1 MSNDLTN
8 VKDALPL
15 IGVGVMGAAVRSI
28 NQRPFSLRGML
39 IRLCTAGFASSLAL
53 MFLSITDY
61 PRAVQGGICG
71 VVGALGIELLEA
83 VRIRIFKEI
92 AGEPPHETI
101 TGEEYHDG
109 EAVEENPKVD

>member
-28 NQRPFSLRGML
+28 NQRPFSLKDML
-39 IRLCTAGFASSLAL
+39 IRLATAGFTSSLAL

-83 VRIRIFKEI
+83 ARKRIYKEI
-92 AGEPPHETI
+92 TGEEPPCSI
-101 TGEEYHDG
+101 TGEEYHDV
-109 EAVEENPKVD
+109 ETLEENQKVD

>member
-28 NQRPFSLRGML
+28 NQRPFSFKDTL
-39 IRLCTAGFASSLAL
+39 IRLATAGFTSSLAL
-53 MFLSITDY
+53 MTLSITDY
-61 PRAVQGGICG
+61 PRSIQGAICG
-71 VVGALGIELLEA
+71 VVGAMGIELLEA
-83 VRIRIFKEI
+83 VRIYIYKRI

-109 EAVEENPKVD
+109 EALEENPKVD